1 MELQNTKL
9 QVCRLQKVF
18 LVQDSL
24 QIICDLLG
32 FTTSALMRIERWKKK
47 MYIRIEKEWFDK
59 NQRKFT
65 ERAVKEYGNDPK
77 QYYLITDEEVTEAKP
92 QVLEID
98 KKYGVQLKF
107 SSMNDEIELLS
118 DWKPE
123 TDSVVA
129 LV

>member
-1 MELQNTKL
+1 
-9 QVCRLQKVF
+9 
-18 LVQDSL
+18 
-24 QIICDLLG
+24 
-32 FTTSALMRIERWKKK
+32 